1 MNKIVPEETLH
12 KIGDSLN
19 KFKHDATRALV
30 NGFDILQTGTV
41 YIWSGFSRFISK
53 KTSVVSQFPNPV
65 EAVPGSVEAVPGSVE
80 AVPSAIDL
88 VSVSASATADL
99 VSVPDSV
106 EAVSATVE
114 PVSVAEAVPNFVS
127 VVIESKDESSSPT
140 SI

>member
-65 EAVPGSVEAVPGSVE
+65 EAVPDSVEAVPDSVEAVPGSVE
-80 AVPSAIDL
+80 AV
-88 VSVSASATADL
+88 SVSATADL